1 MNMKQN
7 FSSNVNSVSNLNYER
22 PIDYSL
28 YGEGFSKEFIDK
40 MENDERFNHAMKRTQ
55 INEGGYVN
63 HIQDNGGPTNYG
75 ISSRIY
81 PNEDILG
88 MTPERAKAILYRDY
102 WLNPK
107 INELPDGIVDIVFDS
122 GVVQGQ
128 PTAIRNLQK
137 ALGVKEDG
145 LIGKNTLD
153 AFNKRDYNTIRDN
166 FISNVHKTEDKYLKN
181 NPSQKVFEKG
191 HRKRFN
197 EY

>member
-1 MNMKQN
+1 M
-7 FSSNVNSVSNLNYER
+7 
-22 PIDYSL
+22 
-28 YGEGFSKEFIDK
+28 
-40 MENDERFNHAMKRTQ
+40 
-55 INEGGYVN
+55 
-63 HIQDNGGPTNYG
+63 
-75 ISSRIY
+75 
-81 PNEDILG
+81 
-88 MTPERAKAILYRDY
+88 
-102 WLNPK
+102 
-107 INELPDGIVDIVFDS
+107 
-122 GVVQGQ
+122 QGQ